1 VGGEGTLA
9 PIRLPGVPPALVG
22 LVLGLG
28 LVLVLHGAGAA
39 PGRLPAD
46 RAAAEARVAF
56 HLARAEALHR
66 ALAPAVYGPCP
77 RLPGRAAWDAH
88 LAALVDEGV
97 TFAAHLAEAWREA
110 KRADD
115 AELRLRVKATKR
127 RLLTGDPVALVTK
140 LSRCAW
146 NHGSVLDVM
155 AVWRRAADEVPG
167 RRRQV
172 AREAERIVPGS

>member
-1 VGGEGTLA
+1 
-9 PIRLPGVPPALVG
+9 VPPAPLG
-22 LVLGLG
+22 LVLGFG
-28 LVLVLHGAGAA
+28 LVLVFHGAGAD
-39 PGRLPAD
+39 PDRPPAD
-46 RAAAEARVAF
+46 RAAAEGRTVF

-66 ALAPAVYGPCP
+66 ALAPAVHGPCP

-97 TFAAHLAEAWREA
+97 TLAAHLAEAWREA

-115 AELRLRVKATKR
+115 AELRARVKATKR

-140 LSRCAW
+140 LTRCAW
-146 NHGSVLDVM
+146 HHGSVLDVV
-155 AVWRRAADEVPG
+155 AVWRHAAAEVPE

-172 AREAERIVPGS
+172 AREAVRIAPGS